1 MEAIREAI
9 GLLAEGRDIGPELA
23 GAAMGEIM
31 DGRCTPAQ
39 IGGFLVG
46 LRAKGETPEEIAAMA
61 RAMRAHAVRISP
73 RAGGPLLD
81 LCGTGGAPIRTFN
94 FSTVASFVA
103 AGAGVPVAKH
113 GNRSHSGKC
122 GSADLMEALGVDLS
136 MPPGAVEEAIGAVGI
151 GFLFA
156 PTFHPAMRHAA
167 GPRRE
172 LGIRTAFNLLG
183 PLTNPAGVRHQ
194 LLGVGAPELVDLYP
208 EVLRLLGAERALVVH
223 GIGGVD
229 EVSLLGETAVGALR
243 DGEIVH
249 YRIRPESLG
258 LRRVS
263 PEEVGELEPA
273 EAAAAAVAILRGEDR
288 GPRYEMTLLNAAA
301 ALHVAGRAPSLEE
314 GLELARESIESGA
327 AYGKLAAL
335 VGFSRRCRTT

>member
-1 MEAIREAI
+1 MGAIREALK
-9 GLLAEGRDIGPELA
+9 LLGEGKDLGRIA
-23 GAAMGEIM
+23 GAALREIM

-61 RAMRAHAVRISP
+61 REMRAHAVRISP
-73 RAGGPLLD
+73 RVEGPLLD

-94 FSTVASFVA
+94 FSTLASFVA
-103 AGAGVPVAKH
+103 AGAGAAVAKH
-113 GNRSHSGKC
+113 GNRSHGGKC
-122 GSADLMEALGVDLS
+122 GSADLLEALGVDLG
-136 MPPGAVEEAIGAVGI
+136 MPPAKVEEAIEEIGI

-156 PTFHPAMRHAA
+156 PLFHPAMRHAA
-167 GPRRE
+167 GPRKE

-194 LLGVGAPELVDLYP
+194 LLGVSLPELVELYP
-208 EVLRLLGAERALVVH
+208 RVLRLLGAERAMVVH

-229 EVSLLGETAVGALR
+229 ELSLIGENLVGELR

-258 LRRVS
+258 FRRAS
-263 PEEVGELEPA
+263 PDEVGELAP
-273 EAAAAAVAILRGEDR
+273 AAAAAAAAAILRGEEK

-301 ALHVAGRAPSLEE
+301 ALHIAGKAPSLEE
-314 GLELARESIESGA
+314 GLRLAEESIRSGA

-335 VGFSRRCRTT
+335 VEFSRRCRTI